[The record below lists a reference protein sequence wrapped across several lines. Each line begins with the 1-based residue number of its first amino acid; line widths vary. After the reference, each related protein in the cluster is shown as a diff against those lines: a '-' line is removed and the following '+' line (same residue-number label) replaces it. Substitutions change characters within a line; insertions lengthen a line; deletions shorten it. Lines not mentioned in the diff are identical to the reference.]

1 MNRKHDNS
9 KNIFEIEEN
18 ILLIMQDIRNKL
30 GDFYDKDF
38 NKSREIS
45 LPDFDDIVKNKKL
58 LYDTTRYLIEYVE
71 DIISLKVKINIVY
84 RYIMEI
90 KNIKVSTQKDYT
102 MITNFKKTLKSYEE
116 ELTNYKIELT
126 EIIKNVNSK
135 IRLLESVNFISE

>member
-1 MNRKHDNS
+1 MNKKQDNS

-38 NKSREIS
+38 NKSRDVS

-71 DIISLKVKINIVY
+71 DIINLKVKINIVY

-102 MITNFKKTLKSYEE
+102 MITNFKKTLKLYEE

>member
-1 MNRKHDNS
+1 MNKKHDNS

-38 NKSREIS
+38 NKSREVS

-71 DIISLKVKINIVY
+71 DIINLKVKINIVY

-102 MITNFKKTLKSYEE
+102 MITNFKKTLKLYEE

>member
-1 MNRKHDNS
+1 MNKKYDNS

-38 NKSREIS
+38 NKSREVS

-71 DIISLKVKINIVY
+71 DIINLKVKINIVY

-102 MITNFKKTLKSYEE
+102 MITNFKKTLKLYEE

>member
-1 MNRKHDNS
+1 MNKKHDNS

-18 ILLIMQDIRNKL
+18 ILPIMQDIRNKL

-38 NKSREIS
+38 NKSREVS

-71 DIISLKVKINIVY
+71 DIINLKVKINIVY

-102 MITNFKKTLKSYEE
+102 MITNFKKTLKLYEE

>member
-1 MNRKHDNS
+1 MNKKHDNS

-71 DIISLKVKINIVY
+71 DIINLKVKINIVY

-126 EIIKNVNSK
+126 EIIKNTNSK